1 MKRRFTLKIVLTLTI
16 SMLML
21 HVANAQAPE
30 KMSYQ
35 AVLRD
40 SNSGVIANQ
49 SVGIQVSILQGSAT
63 GNPVYIESHKATTNI
78 NGLVS
83 LEIGTGNTK
92 YDFST
97 IDWSAGPYYIKTEN
111 YTIGGTNYTITGTSQ
126 FVNRQHKVD

>member
-49 SVGIQVSILQGSAT
+49 SVNIHVSILQGSAT

-97 IDWSAGPYYIKTEN
+97 ID
-111 YTIGGTNYTITGTSQ
+111 
-126 FVNRQHKVD
+126 